1 MGQGLTAYFL
11 AIVNGWKDEVVDER
25 DLIIYI
31 DLLYSMAE
39 NFESDIDTE
48 KTKLLFEKME
58 EIQKM
63 ENQFNK
69 LGLVYEGIPI
79 DDLSPAQVEQIKRK
93 ISPKRVFLYVFC
105 RILVFVL
112 AKLSSSIF
120 HQKL

>member
-1 MGQGLTAYFL
+1 
-11 AIVNGWKDEVVDER
+11 
-25 DLIIYI
+25 
-31 DLLYSMAE
+31 MAE

-79 DDLSPAQVEQIKRK
+79 EDLSPAQVEQIKRK
-93 ISPKRVFLYVFC
+93 ILVTRRFFYVFN

-120 HQKL
+120 YQKFLFKIYFCVKNRLKTQISTCYTKRRFL